1 MNARNK
7 LNVAY
12 VNGCLLIAIFVGAAA
27 GSWHAFLLAAAALA
41 AAGVAKG
48 DIRLRP
54 RGR

>member
-12 VNGCLLIAIFVGAAA
+12 FNGCLLVAAFVGAAA
-27 GSWHAFLLAAAALA
+27 GSWAVFLLAVAGLA
-41 AAGVAKG
+41 AAGVVGG
-48 DIRLRP
+48 DIRLKP